1 MLPPLLQKQRLR
13 WLQGSVEGRCG
24 CRPRRS
30 HMQAMTRPTRPGLM
44 RAQHARSLPQ
54 VLSTE
59 VQQLALGELRPSP
72 WARLRR
78 LSGGGLVLTHAK
90 TPSRPLSIHV
100 SIYPSA
106 PALAMRAPSY
116 PDLPV
121 PNPPDLPQP
130 SCPNLTPTLL
140 PRPSCPNPPCTP
152 SCTALLPRYVRLPYH
167 PRPRHV
173 ARPHASHNQKQRE
186 AERSERP

>member
-1 MLPPLLQKQRLR
+1 MRLSATS
-13 WLQGSVEGRCG
+13 LA
-24 CRPRRS
+24 
-30 HMQAMTRPTRPGLM
+30 MQAMARPTGPGLM

-59 VQQLALGELRPSP
+59 VQQLALGAPPLALGSPQTPLGWWARAHACKDPKPSPIDPCIYLSLRPSP
-72 WARLRR
+72 R
-78 LSGGGLVLTHAK
+78 HA
-90 TPSRPLSIHV
+90 RPL
-100 SIYPSA
+100 
-106 PALAMRAPSY
+106 
-116 PDLPV
+116 LPRPFC

-173 ARPHASHNQKQRE
+173 ARPRCIAQ
-186 AERSERP
+186 SETEGG